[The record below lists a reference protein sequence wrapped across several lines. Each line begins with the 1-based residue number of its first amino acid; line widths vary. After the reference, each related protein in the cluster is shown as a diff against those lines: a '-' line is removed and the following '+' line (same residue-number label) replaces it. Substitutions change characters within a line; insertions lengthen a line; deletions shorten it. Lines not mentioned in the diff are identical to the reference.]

1 MSELDDVY
9 LWMFVEM
16 TDCCVDQ
23 AQYGYIVVQML
34 MNHLDEN
41 SRKEAQIKVSIIDVL
56 SVTVLIAA
64 GGSIGACF
72 FVIFVT
78 HLTSSL
84 ELCLQLMNIFT
95 LCLKKALPT
104 FSTVT

>member
-1 MSELDDVY
+1 MDPGGGWPATGTSPFHSLTCWIHGVSVDSCV
-9 LWMFVEM
+9 
-16 TDCCVDQ
+16 TDCCVSQ

-64 GGSIGACF
+64 GGSIGIDL
-72 FVIFVT
+72 VIC
-78 HLTSSL
+78 
-84 ELCLQLMNIFT
+84 CL
-95 LCLKKALPT
+95 
-104 FSTVT
+104 